1 MLSLKS
7 SVSIINILVFYMILR
22 VSMIPIEVAI
32 LGNLVK
38 SWLKVL
44 YIEIERECKTTLT
57 YINFD
62 SFCSIKNSFLF

>member
-1 MLSLKS
+1 
-7 SVSIINILVFYMILR
+7 MILR

>member
-7 SVSIINILVFYMILR
+7 SVSIINILVFFMILR

-44 YIEIERECKTTLT
+44 YIEIERVSKTTL
-57 YINFD
+57 I
-62 SFCSIKNSFLF
+62 I

>member
-1 MLSLKS
+1 
-7 SVSIINILVFYMILR
+7 MILR

-44 YIEIERECKTTLT
+44 YIEIERVSKTTL
-57 YINFD
+57 I
-62 SFCSIKNSFLF
+62 I